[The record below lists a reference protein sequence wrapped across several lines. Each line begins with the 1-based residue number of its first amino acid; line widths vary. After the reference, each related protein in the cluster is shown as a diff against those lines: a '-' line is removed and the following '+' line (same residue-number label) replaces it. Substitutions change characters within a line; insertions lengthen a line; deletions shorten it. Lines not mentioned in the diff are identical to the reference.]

1 MNRYFTIGILCGQ
14 LAISTY
20 IFKSIFN
27 IWVHWV
33 ELLLGISCLFLFFV
47 LRLKK
52 ISESYTYLSSRISL
66 TFKIIVFGVVLT
78 SSSIIIADGLNADK
92 IEWSAIIFPLL
103 IVSMTYFQ
111 FGRLCEVY
119 YSEDYVFI
127 DFVLRGWKIHW
138 VDISSIEKSRFG
150 YRLFLKDGKWSFFQ
164 KSFEESPFGNDE
176 SERIE
181 HFVTKLKSKRKTS

>member
-1 MNRYFTIGILCGQ
+1 MNRYFAIGILCGQ

-20 IFKSIFN
+20 VFKSVFN
-27 IWVHWV
+27 IWVHWA
-33 ELLLGISCLFLFFV
+33 ELLLGICCLFLFFV

-52 ISESYTYLSSRISL
+52 INESYTYLSSRISL
-66 TFKIIVFGVVLT
+66 TFKVIVFGVVFT

-119 YSEDYVFI
+119 YSEDCVFI

-150 YRLFLKDGKWSFFQ
+150 YRLFLNNGKRFFFQ
-164 KSFEESPFGNDE
+164 KSFEESPFGTDE
-176 SERIE
+176 SERIAR
-181 HFVTKLKSKRKTS
+181 FITKLNSKRQTS